1 MTSISNRRRAFVQ
14 GTASALALASL
25 PRWSMA
31 ATVTNLRLEWQAF
44 KVTPHYA
51 SLLNAIRTMQAV
63 TDASKPTSW
72 QYWVNVHL
80 NYCPHET
87 GYFLTWHRGYLYYF
101 ERQLR
106 TVSGDATLTLP
117 YWDYYTYPTIPSEF
131 TDTASGN
138 PLYTT
143 RVNNDVYTALSM
155 TPFGTGVKNFQ
166 RGLNNAFEAA
176 LEDAPHNPVHDTIGG
191 YMSDIATAP
200 IDPIFYLHHCNIDRL
215 WNAWSLRST
224 AKVPA
229 TNSAYWNG
237 SFTYASGLT
246 MNKVKTRTAL
256 GLGYDYANDRTPA
269 SLPPEAQEGRI
280 IRVQA
285 QVAPIMSLP
294 PLGTFAASTGGSMSS
309 SRRPLGGLKGIMLGE
324 RSISGRI
331 ALQSS
336 NATLLK
342 DTLQSSPAAAPDIDQ
357 SSEAEVPQSTM
368 QAKKGFNYVKLVLD
382 NVALLPGAANG
393 GFFYNLYVNLPSTGD
408 VDAAKTD
415 CFIGTLGA
423 FQISTMRHHGMKM
436 LEYDITHKLARL
448 GISNPNDVTIS
459 FVRVS
464 PKNAPKGNAVSVGE
478 MRVELG
484 TDAP

>member
-1 MTSISNRRRAFVQ
+1 V
-14 GTASALALASL
+14 
-25 PRWSMA
+25 
-31 ATVTNLRLEWQAF
+31 RLEWQAF

-51 SLLNAIRTMQAV
+51 SLLNAIRTMQGV
-63 TDASKPTSW
+63 TDASKPSSW

-87 GYFLTWHRGYLYYF
+87 AYFLAWHRGYLYYF

-117 YWDYYTYPTIPSEF
+117 YWDYYTYPTIPAEF

-143 RVNNDVYTALSM
+143 RVNNDVYSALSM
-155 TPFGTGVKNFQ
+155 TPFGTSVKNFQ
-166 RGLNNAFEAA
+166 RGLNNAFESNV
-176 LEDAPHNPVHDTIGG
+176 EDAPHNPVHDTIGG
-191 YMSDIATAP
+191 YMADISTAP

-215 WNAWSLRST
+215 WNAWSRRST
-224 AKVPA
+224 SKVPA
-229 TNSAYWNG
+229 ASNAYWSG

-246 MNKVKTRTAL
+246 MTKSKTRTPA
-256 GLGYDYANDRTPA
+256 GLGYDYANDNMPA

-285 QVAPIMSLP
+285 QVVPITTMP
-294 PLGTFAASTGGSMSS
+294 PLGTFSASAGGSMSS
-309 SRRPLGGLKGIMLGE
+309 TRRSLGGLKGIMLGE
-324 RSISGRI
+324 KSVSGRI
-331 ALQSS
+331 PLQSS
-336 NATLLK
+336 NATMLRDALA
-342 DTLQSSPAAAPDIDQ
+342 SSPAADLSGGSAEANAEMEAP
-357 SSEAEVPQSTM
+357 SSATP
-368 QAKKGFNYVKLVLD
+368 AKKGFNYVKLVLD
-382 NVALLPGAANG
+382 DVALLPSAAQG
-393 GFFYNLYVNLPSTGD
+393 GFFYNLYVNLPSSGD
-408 VDAAKTD
+408 VDAMKTQ

-436 LEYDITHKLARL
+436 LEYDITHKLAQL
-448 GISNPNDVTIS
+448 GITNPNDVTIS